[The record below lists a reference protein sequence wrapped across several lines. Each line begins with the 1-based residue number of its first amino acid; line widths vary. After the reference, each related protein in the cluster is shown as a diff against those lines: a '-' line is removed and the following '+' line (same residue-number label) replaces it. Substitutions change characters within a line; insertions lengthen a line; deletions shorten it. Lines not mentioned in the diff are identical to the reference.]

1 MASVWLS
8 VPCRERVAGVGLA
21 AGAEAAVDSPD
32 WEVTKLAAREGRN
45 CGAGAS
51 WVSTSLPMC
60 QNGMLSWIWAPELFL
75 YLRGH
80 LFAKRFIPEIGHDRS
95 SRSSSG
101 YWPAAH
107 SMLSLMA
114 VVFEGSMVPTS
125 HLAQTAAVPSFARS
139 IPSSVRK
146 PKTRMF
152 TPSRAKCRAEPPPAL
167 PVPRSFRQQQDT
179 FRISPSQTTAS
190 LPVMCT
196 DPVQGN
202 GIPQELMVPKRGH
215 QFLPTGGS
223 PVSQCLNNLSLSVPL
238 RYFCCIK
245 PRS

>member
-139 IPSSVRK
+139 IPSSVFPGK
-146 PKTRMF
+146 
-152 TPSRAKCRAEPPPAL
+152 
-167 PVPRSFRQQQDT
+167 
-179 FRISPSQTTAS
+179 
-190 LPVMCT
+190 
-196 DPVQGN
+196 VQGRAAT
-202 GIPQELMVPKRGH
+202 GTACTTILSTATGH
-215 QFLPTGGS
+215 IS
-223 PVSQCLNNLSLSVPL
+223 YLSISDDRVTTSDV
-238 RYFCCIK
+238 Y
-245 PRS
+245 